1 MNPGCFRRTNIVLS
15 TIVVS
20 ALLVTLSFTPSI
32 HAQQANL
39 VTTTNQSQAALE
51 LEMTNA
57 YQRVLQIVNKPVRAF
72 AKSPNMDV
80 SVFSP
85 GWFHEGASKPDF
97 NTVDIRQSQQL
108 IYAKN
113 KYVTSDLNPK
123 IVFLGAELEFNAM
136 TKLFYTNRS
145 LPKRKLTEAEMLE
158 INELYRVIGKCER
171 ALLRI
176 NNPIPN
182 RDSISQA
189 ETEEAETEQ
198 PLADIRSIPQ
208 ETRIFYGAIGVGGLI
223 VVMVII
229 RLFRKKA

>member
-1 MNPGCFRRTNIVLS
+1 MNPGCFLRHNRALGAMFI
-15 TIVVS
+15 S
-20 ALLVTLSFTPSI
+20 ALLVTLCFSPST
-32 HAQQANL
+32 HAQQTNL
-39 VTTTNQSQAALE
+39 IAATNQSQAALE

-57 YQRVLQIVNKPVRAF
+57 YQRVLQIVNRPVRAF
-72 AKSPNMDV
+72 AKTPNMDV

-85 GWFHEGASKPDF
+85 GWFHDGASKPNF
-97 NTVDIRQSQQL
+97 NTVDVRQSQEL
-108 IYAKN
+108 NYAKN

-123 IVFLGAELEFNAM
+123 VVFLGAELEFNAM

-158 INELYRVIGKCER
+158 INQLYRVIGKCER

-176 NNPIPN
+176 NNPLPS
-182 RDSISQA
+182 RAALSQP
-189 ETEEAETEQ
+189 ETEEITPPQ

-229 RLFRKKA
+229 RLFRKKG